1 MRTIALLFLIA
12 MAAIYA
18 TVRAVEPK
26 ALQKE
31 PPGQASTADI
41 SHPPTS
47 TGAATVITAPFV
59 AHDQKSLS
67 SSR

>member
-12 MAAIYA
+12 MAAIYVA
-18 TVRAVEPK
+18 VRAVEPK

-31 PPGQASTADI
+31 TAAQATTVDI

-47 TGAATVITAPFV
+47 VGSATFIAAPHAT
-59 AHDQKSLS
+59 HDAKADAA
-67 SSR
+67 R